1 MDSAIEEFYYATR
14 GERENAGGGRESE
27 EQLALAIKCDAALK
41 ELLKDDAEAS
51 EVFERY
57 KEALAGYGAAEA
69 CANFKEGFRCGLRV
83 GLEAS
88 ENE

>member
-1 MDSAIEEFYYATR
+1 MDSVIEEIYYATR
-14 GERENAGGGRESE
+14 GGRENVRREREAE
-27 EQLALAIKCDAALK
+27 EQLALAVKFDSALK
-41 ELLKDDAEAS
+41 ELIKDNSEGLEA
-51 EVFERY
+51 FDRY